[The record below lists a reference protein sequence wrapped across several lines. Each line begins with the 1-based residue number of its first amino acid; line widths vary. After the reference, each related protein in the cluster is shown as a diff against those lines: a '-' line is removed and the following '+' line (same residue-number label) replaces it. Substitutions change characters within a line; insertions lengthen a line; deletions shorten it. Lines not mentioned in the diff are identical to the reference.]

1 MEGTSSQQQ
10 NLPLDSQPGASFYAK
25 GRTMDINYSDFD
37 LVNEQA
43 VDFEALKANGFNV
56 EHFFIDQG

>member
-1 MEGTSSQQQ
+1 MEGTSSQQH
-10 NLPLDSQPGASFYAK
+10 NLPLNAQSGESFYAK
-25 GRTMDINYSDFD
+25 GKTMDIAYSDFD

-56 EHFFIDQG
+56 E